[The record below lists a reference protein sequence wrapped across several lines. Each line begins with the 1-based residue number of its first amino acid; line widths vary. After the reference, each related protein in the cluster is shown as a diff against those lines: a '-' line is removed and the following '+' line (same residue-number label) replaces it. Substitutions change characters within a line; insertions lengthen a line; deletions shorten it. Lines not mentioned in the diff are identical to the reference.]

1 MTDLIAKI
9 GAALDEDERVATE
22 ALLLAVDNRGEWTYA
37 ERRVTGGPGL
47 LIVGHIQA
55 HRGRHIARHDPA
67 RVLRQVAAMRKILD
81 WLTQEHHCDGI
92 DHMLNPADPDDVR
105 DALAEAL
112 GIEP

>member
-1 MTDLIAKI
+1 MTELIAKI
-9 GAALDEDERVATE
+9 RAALDEDERAATE

-47 LIVGHIQA
+47 LIVGHIPA
-55 HRGRHIARHDPA
+55 NRGRHIARHDPA

-81 WLTQEHHCDGI
+81 IHGLET
-92 DHMLNPADPDDVR
+92 DPCGGAGLSSEWPCSTVL
-105 DALAEAL
+105 ALAEAY